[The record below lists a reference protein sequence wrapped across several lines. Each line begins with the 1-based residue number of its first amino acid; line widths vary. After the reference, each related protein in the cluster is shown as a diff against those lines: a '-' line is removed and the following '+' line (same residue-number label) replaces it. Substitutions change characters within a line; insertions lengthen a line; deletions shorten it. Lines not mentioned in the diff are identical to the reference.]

1 MTLVDASCS
10 SRELLR
16 TLRAIQAGEGEGT
29 LPESVAWQTFVE
41 LRRRG
46 EPDVHKL
53 FMSAVRALY
62 ARRCIAGTALPLDDG
77 SPDEHRLTDDIF
89 LAEMWK
95 AYKKCITNRRTGP
108 ASQLLRDM
116 EEHLAAA

>member
-1 MTLVDASCS
+1 MTLVDISGS

-16 TLRAIQAGEGEGT
+16 NLRSIQTGDGV
-29 LPESVAWQTFVE
+29 LPESIAWQTFVE

-53 FMSAVRALY
+53 FLTAVRSLY
-62 ARRCIAGTALPLDDG
+62 ARRCIAGTALPLDDV
-77 SPDEHRLTDDIF
+77 SPDEHRLTDDTF